1 MTDND
6 TSLSGEAR
14 LKAKRN
20 AFFRYFGLA
29 LLAGFIVGMISGVA
43 AAMVEYGSLPKSVLI
58 GLWTG
63 SMVLFVWFCRD
74 YFRRID
80 ELDLMDN
87 LWASTI
93 GLYGYVMVFG
103 TWYLFHEIGMAPPID
118 QIAVMLAT
126 LAITT
131 AAYIARKLGW
141 R

>member
-63 SMVLFVWFCRD
+63 SMVLF
-74 YFRRID
+74 
-80 ELDLMDN
+80 
-87 LWASTI
+87 A
-93 GLYGYVMVFG
+93 
-103 TWYLFHEIGMAPPID
+103 
-118 QIAVMLAT
+118 
-126 LAITT
+126 T
-131 AAYIARKLGW
+131 AANVPCIVVQRYNRARVL
-141 R
+141 RLAAQRR